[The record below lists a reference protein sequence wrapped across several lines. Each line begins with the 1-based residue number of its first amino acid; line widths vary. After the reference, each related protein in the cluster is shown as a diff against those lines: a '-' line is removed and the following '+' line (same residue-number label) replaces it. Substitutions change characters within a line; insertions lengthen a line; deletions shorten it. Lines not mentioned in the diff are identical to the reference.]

1 MATRD
6 RLLQLF
12 DDRPDWRVSDL
23 KMHTGLSAQMIH
35 RALLTL
41 TTEGKVVKLGSPP
54 KTIYRRIHQRPTMSQ
69 VNEPQVPLITQAETE
84 FLQQHFLLITETGE
98 YLEGLSGFA
107 VWCSKRLLPLQ
118 KTITEYILT
127 QKKYVQYQNTIG
139 LINGTDKITNTK
151 GYPKIYLDQVYYLD
165 FYAIERFGKTK
176 LGALLHFAKQ
186 GQNAMLMRIMIPEI
200 QHKMDQLLQ
209 THPEIDAIA
218 YVPPT
223 IHRKLQ
229 LMDFL
234 ATHLRINRPH
244 IAIQKI
250 QAAIQ
255 IPQKSLNKLEE
266 RINNAE
272 NSFAVFELRSYNKI
286 LLIDDAIGSGATIN
300 QIARKLKTQ
309 GVCKEIIGL
318 AIVGSFKGFD
328 VITDV

>member
-54 KTIYRRIHQRPTMSQ
+54 KTIYRRIHQRPTMNQ
-69 VNEPQVPLITQAETE
+69 VNEPPVRLITQAETD

-107 VWCSKRLLPLQ
+107 VWCSKRQLPLQ

-127 QKKYVQYQNTIG
+127 QKKYVQYQNTIR
-139 LINGTDKITNTK
+139 LVNGTDKIANTK
-151 GYPKIYLDQVYYLD
+151 GYPKIYLD

-176 LGALLHFAKQ
+176 LGTLLHFAKQ

-255 IPQKSLNKLEE
+255 IPQKSLKKLED
-266 RINNAE
+266 RINNAD
-272 NSFAVFELRSYNKI
+272 NSFAVFEQRSYNKI